1 MSIVN
6 SKSPIAPNL
15 AAAPADGSAPASPAA
30 EVPAQPAPETRKP
43 ISGWQKVAARVKD
56 GALTLASQPI
66 ALVSVPNAR
75 LGNALAN
82 LHFHGNL
89 TEQIA
94 LKHSD
99 PLVQSNPDRAAS
111 KGITWTKVGMVADV
125 GAVLGVLGFDEG
137 VKVSAVV
144 PTASKV
150 SVGSLLKL
158 PIDQA
163 KLMTLDF
170 HPDTIA
176 KYPAGTEFHI
186 AKHKTFSAG
195 AVARGEANFMQLHGG
210 GEIGAEATW
219 DKSAYAKTVTV
230 MPDRQLGVR
239 IDKQSRIGASVGA
252 GAHIG
257 YGIVDGDRR
266 PNVGDYRNEPN
277 NANIVSMHVGSG
289 ASRTTSISLGGNFA
303 VGTDPG
309 KAGYD
314 YVMKANPDKL
324 GTNPKAAKQALEKY
338 GMTVAYSEK
347 TVEHGSDLSASVLKT
362 DLINVR
368 GHSRNTDGVL
378 YQVVPGTEGKVID
391 ETKLSEKEYSKG
403 LTGKFIAW
411 AKHEERESLIRMG
424 EVQVN
429 GGPAE
434 RAALLSLT
442 VRDQKTSAAESQEA
456 ANLAKG
462 LGFTP
467 DQPATG
473 TDGKSELK
481 LQLGLTNEMVKK
493 LDGLTKEQFR
503 EAINTAMGTIAGHPL
518 PWNDDSLGKKST
530 AYWNEKFKDPITV
543 KARWAEAQSDLANL
557 DTNGMSE
564 MKIKQQYESSTGR
577 HYYRDMAT
585 FHSVEAISDAFE
597 KAKGKPLDD
606 RTHFLK
612 TLAKLSAPDLR
623 SVLLAMRTTAGA
635 GIVQYDYTGNGM
647 TIHATPETKA
657 PATVKQ
663 IVDNAF
669 KQGTDVER

>member
-1 MSIVN
+1 MSTITKLPIVSN
-6 SKSPIAPNL
+6 V
-15 AAAPADGSAPASPAA
+15 AAAPADDAAPATRAA
-30 EVPAQPAPETRKP
+30 TAAQPALEKQP
-43 ISGWQKVAARVKD
+43 ISGWQEVAARVKD
-56 GALTLASQPI
+56 GALTLASKPI
-66 ALVSVPNAR
+66 AVVSVPNVR

-111 KGITWTKVGMVADV
+111 KGITWTKVGMVADA

-144 PTASKV
+144 PTESKLGV
-150 SVGSLLKL
+150 KSLLQLLVDQGKL
-158 PIDQA
+158 I
-163 KLMTLDF
+163 TLDF
-170 HPDTIA
+170 HPDAIA

-195 AVARGEANFMQLHGG
+195 AVARGETNLMQLHVG

-230 MPDRQLGVR
+230 MPDKQLGVR
-239 IDKQSRIGASVGA
+239 LDKQSRIGASVGA

-257 YGIVDGDRR
+257 HGIVDGDRR

-277 NANIVSMHVGSG
+277 NANIVSVHVGSG

-303 VGTDPG
+303 AATDPG

-338 GMTVAYSEK
+338 GMTVAYSET
-347 TVEHGSDLSASVLKT
+347 TVERGSDLSASVLKT
-362 DLINVR
+362 NLITKR
-368 GHSRNTDGVL
+368 SHSRNTDGTL
-378 YQVVPGTEGKVID
+378 YQVVPGSEGKVID
-391 ETKLSEKEYSKG
+391 ETRLSEKEYAKTS
-403 LTGKFIAW
+403 TGKLLSW
-411 AKHEERESLIRMG
+411 AKHEERDSLIRMG
-424 EVQVN
+424 EIQVN

-442 VRDQKTSAAESQEA
+442 MRDQKTSAAETQEA
-456 ANLAKG
+456 TNLAAG
-462 LGFTP
+462 LGFKT
-467 DQPATG
+467 DQRPAG
-473 TDGKSELK
+473 AGGKSELK
-481 LQLGLTNEMVKK
+481 LQIGLTHPMVQK
-493 LDGLTKEQFR
+493 LDGFTREQFR
-503 EAINTAMGTIAGHPL
+503 DAINTSMGTIAGHPL

-543 KARWAEAQSDLANL
+543 KARWAEAQNDLANR

-577 HYYRDMAT
+577 DYYRDMAT

-612 TLAKLSAPDLR
+612 TLSKLSAPDLR

-635 GIVQYDYTGNGM
+635 GIVQYDYTGNGV
-647 TIHATPETKA
+647 TIHADPETKA
-657 PATVKQ
+657 PATVAQ
-663 IVDNAF
+663 IVDKAF
-669 KQGTDVER
+669 KQVTDIER